1 VTDRV
6 AIVLPGARY
15 STARPLL
22 HFARAVLESHG
33 WTVVE
38 ASWPADDPQ
47 RDPHEMVMGVAA
59 GLLDTAGD
67 ARVLVVGKSLGSLA
81 IPLAA
86 SRRLPGI
93 WFTPL
98 LHQSPVA
105 EALRRL
111 PEPTLL
117 VGSTADETWD
127 ADAARQ
133 SGLGV
138 LELTDV
144 NHGLELTGDPLG
156 SIDALRRVIDGVDR
170 FVAGVDT

>member
-1 VTDRV
+1 MTDRV
-6 AIVLPGARY
+6 AIVLPGASY

-22 HFARAVLESHG
+22 HFARAVVESHG

-38 ASWPADDPQ
+38 ASWPDDAVE
-47 RDPHEMVMGVAA
+47 RDPHEMVTGVAT

-67 ARVLVVGKSLGSLA
+67 ARVLAVGKSLGSLA

-86 SRRLPGI
+86 SRRIPGI

-98 LHQSPVA
+98 LHQPPVA
-105 EALRRL
+105 EALARL
-111 PEPTLL
+111 PASTLL
-117 VGSTADETWD
+117 IGSTADETWD

-133 SGLGV
+133 SGLRM
-138 LELTDV
+138 LELTDA

-156 SIDALRRVIDGVDR
+156 SIDALRRVIDAVDQ
-170 FVAGVDT
+170 FVAGVDA